1 MMKSL
6 IFKKTSIVGDT
17 ERISLYILGVRI
29 YVVERPFEIEKKSR
43 PVGFVQFYSD
53 APTEVEDEDYFPE
66 E

>member
-1 MMKSL
+1 MKSL

-29 YVVERPFEIEKKSR
+29 YVVERPFEIEKSR

>member
-1 MMKSL
+1 MKSL
-6 IFKKTSIVGDT
+6 IFKKTSIIGDT

-29 YVVERPFEIEKKSR
+29 YVVERPFEKEQKSR